1 MHANVQ
7 QTSSISQTAAEFKS
21 EYETRA
27 VEGNYSIEDVG
38 YFSYDAVWI
47 LALALNN
54 TMTMVDSRD
63 MNGTGC
69 ENVSGPL
76 VPLEQFNYTNEKMGC
91 LIKWNLHQTNFSGVS
106 VSLYAY

>member
-54 TMTMVDSRD
+54 TMTMVDSSCLLYTSPSPRD
-63 MNGTGC
+63 ATLSRMP
-69 ENVSGPL
+69 S
-76 VPLEQFNYTNEKMGC
+76 
-91 LIKWNLHQTNFSGVS
+91 S
-106 VSLYAY
+106 A